1 MAIGQEAIVCRRCWR
16 GECPESE
23 DHEAGPS
30 RHERNGGGATCNQW
44 GAEGGLGG
52 SSEGSSGDWAF
63 MKRQGIGFGALWRT
77 ELQAPGRQN
86 EALKGLPGMPS
97 EWTTSGESTGWLVV
111 GRQKFWDFSK
121 LSSHQNWRMGLLFLK
136 MWTLGGAAAS

>member
-1 MAIGQEAIVCRRCWR
+1 MLSTPGRSRVGQMGSHWPGSNSVPEMWR
-16 GECPESE
+16 GGCPESE

-44 GAEGGLGG
+44 GAEGRLGG
-52 SSEGSSGDWAF
+52 SSKGSSGDWAF
-63 MKRQGIGFGALWRT
+63 MKCQGIGFGALWRT

-97 EWTTSGESTGWLVV
+97 E
-111 GRQKFWDFSK
+111 
-121 LSSHQNWRMGLLFLK
+121 
-136 MWTLGGAAAS
+136 